1 MDKLQSE
8 VDEHRR
14 TIRES
19 IADSA
24 SLSAAYLTMNGLS
37 TVVAG
42 YGLLANSTA
51 VVIGAMVVAM
61 LLGPIMGIALALV
74 DGNNRL
80 LRAALIAEV
89 VGALSVL
96 IVAYVIG
103 RIHVDIPLSQ
113 EILSRTKPN
122 ILDLMIAL
130 GGGAAG
136 AYATVSPKVSVG
148 LVGVAIATALVPPLA
163 ACSICLAHAEPALAW
178 GAFVLFLT
186 NLVAIQFAS
195 SVVMWLHGYH
205 KVTEIASAKR
215 ALIRRNVPSIVLMIA
230 LGVSLTVNLRAVL
243 AQQAFESGVRASL
256 DKSLRSFPGARLVD
270 LWFNEGE
277 RGTDIMAVVRTPNS
291 FPPDRVADF
300 ERELPKSD
308 GKGRT
313 LHLHIRAV
321 LTKESTTDGY
331 VYEQPADATDAPPR

>member
-1 MDKLQSE
+1 MDSMRPN
-8 VDEHRR
+8 VDQHRR
-14 TIRES
+14 KIRES
-19 IADSA
+19 IAASA
-24 SLSAAYLTMNGLS
+24 SLSAAYLTMNPLA

-51 VVIGAMVVAM
+51 VVIGAMVIAM

-80 LRAALIAEV
+80 LKAALIAEV
-89 VGALSVL
+89 VGALLVL
-96 IVAYVIG
+96 AVGYVIG
-103 RIHVDIPLSQ
+103 RVHLDIPLSQ

-136 AYATVSPKVSVG
+136 AYATVSPKMSVG

-163 ACSICLAHAEPALAW
+163 SCSICLAHGEPALAW

-205 KVTEIASAKR
+205 QVTELASDKR
-215 ALIRRNVPSIVLMIA
+215 SLIRRNVPSIVLMIA
-230 LGVSLTVNLRAVL
+230 LGVSLTVNLRSVL
-243 AQQAFESGVRASL
+243 AAQAFESSVRESL

-270 LWFNEGE
+270 VWFDE
-277 RGTDIMAVVRTPNS
+277 RELGTEIMAVVRTPNS
-291 FPPDRVADF
+291 FPPDRVAAI
-300 ERELPKSD
+300 ESKLPKSD
-308 GKGRT
+308 GKERT
-313 LHLHIRAV
+313 LRLHIRAV

-331 VYEQPADATDAPPR
+331 VYERSTEAIESPNR